1 MNTKT
6 YLVKVTVIGTKPD
19 YKDIKNNT
27 EEEDNSD
34 YDPISVA
41 AARAI
46 ARSQRKN
53 VEPPSQGPALNRVRR
68 VIKVR

>member
-1 MNTKT
+1 VNIKT
-6 YLVKVTVIGTKPD
+6 YSVKVTVIDTKLD

-41 AARAI
+41 VVRAI
-46 ARSQRKN
+46 AR
-53 VEPPSQGPALNRVRR
+53 L
-68 VIKVR
+68 

>member
-1 MNTKT
+1 MNIKT

-27 EEEDNSD
+27 EEEDNSN

-41 AARAI
+41 VARAM
-46 ARSQRKN
+46 ARLQRKD
-53 VEPPSQGPALNRVRR
+53 VEPLS
-68 VIKVR
+68 

>member
-1 MNTKT
+1 MNIKT

-41 AARAI
+41 VARAI

-53 VEPPSQGPALNRVRR
+53 VEPLSQEPVLN
-68 VIKVR
+68 

>member
-1 MNTKT
+1 MNIKT
-6 YLVKVTVIGTKPD
+6 YLVKVTVIGIKLD

-41 AARAI
+41 VARAM
-46 ARSQRKN
+46 AR
-53 VEPPSQGPALNRVRR
+53 L
-68 VIKVR
+68 

>member
-6 YLVKVTVIGTKPD
+6 YLVKVTVIDTKPD
-19 YKDIKNNT
+19 YKDIENNT

-41 AARAI
+41 VARAM
-46 ARSQRKN
+46 ARLQRKD
-53 VEPPSQGPALNRVRR
+53 VELLSQGPVLN
-68 VIKVR
+68 

>member
-6 YLVKVTVIGTKPD
+6 YSVKVTVIGTKPD
-19 YKDIKNNT
+19 YKDIENNT

-41 AARAI
+41 VARAI
-46 ARSQRKN
+46 ARSQRKDA
-53 VEPPSQGPALNRVRR
+53 ELPSQGPVLNQVRR

>member
-46 ARSQRKN
+46 AR
-53 VEPPSQGPALNRVRR
+53 L
-68 VIKVR
+68 